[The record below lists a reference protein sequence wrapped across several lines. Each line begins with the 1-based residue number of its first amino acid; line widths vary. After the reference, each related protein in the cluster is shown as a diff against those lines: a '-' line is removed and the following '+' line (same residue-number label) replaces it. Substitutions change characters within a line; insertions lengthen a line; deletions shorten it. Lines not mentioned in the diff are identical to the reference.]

1 MLLVWWTVSTVLK
14 YPGTCIL
21 YYSWPYTSPNSPI
34 LHFSRSSGIGVGRQ
48 MVRREAGN
56 SVVDQKKKYLKVVRC
71 GVKEDCVDGVSYKQI
86 DT

>member
-1 MLLVWWTVSTVLK
+1 
-14 YPGTCIL
+14 
-21 YYSWPYTSPNSPI
+21 
-34 LHFSRSSGIGVGRQ
+34 